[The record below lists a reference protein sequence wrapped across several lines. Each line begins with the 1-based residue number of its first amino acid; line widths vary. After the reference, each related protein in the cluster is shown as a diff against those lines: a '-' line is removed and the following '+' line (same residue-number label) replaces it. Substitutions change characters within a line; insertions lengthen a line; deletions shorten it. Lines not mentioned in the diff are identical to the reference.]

1 MEDSLGQKWKH
12 REFALAS
19 VTDLS
24 LASSSSAAAA
34 SPGTARFSSDG
45 LHIHQD
51 SHPIH
56 LDVDLRTVQLFRLSP
71 VQSVCMVEGS
81 DAGNEAPYSAGV
93 TIQFRNEEESAAFHC
108 VVQKWKKEGNGQ
120 GGNLP
125 NGNLIT
131 SKSKFD
137 EKIESSSSKMY
148 FSMEALCKGGLP
160 LLLVR
165 RQPIGTSYAVF
176 SLSQFLTYSS

>member
-24 LASSSSAAAA
+24 LASSSSSSAAAA

-56 LDVDLRTVQLFRLSP
+56 LDVDLRTVQVLF
-71 VQSVCMVEGS
+71 
-81 DAGNEAPYSAGV
+81 
-93 TIQFRNEEESAAFHC
+93 H
-108 VVQKWKKEGNGQ
+108 
-120 GGNLP
+120 
-125 NGNLIT
+125 
-131 SKSKFD
+131 
-137 EKIESSSSKMY
+137 
-148 FSMEALCKGGLP
+148 
-160 LLLVR
+160 LLLLHLAIELLIVM
-165 RQPIGTSYAVF
+165 IMMMV
-176 SLSQFLTYSS
+176 L